1 MFYPLCQIKSN
12 QLIVHITG
20 AQLNKVLACTY
31 FDTGLSMGI
40 GSQLAIP
47 VHEKF

>member
-1 MFYPLCQIKSN
+1 MFYSLCKIKSN
-12 QLIVHITG
+12 QLIMHIAQ

-31 FDTGLSMGI
+31 FGTCLSMGI